1 MLATWLFIILT
12 LFVQEPT
19 SLDAG
24 IFLVRQHGLNFW
36 LINALWLLATTI
48 DIIVG
53 YALGKWAQRKF
64 GNIRFG
70 KWAHTWAG
78 RIENF
83 IGTNGERFT
92 IILLGIIN
100 FPWLNAFLVSWLRL
114 TFRNIFVLIFIGD
127 AIYWGIAW
135 AINISV
141 RNYVADPHVAL
152 YVVVGIGL
160 AFSIGSKA
168 LLNRLLKK

>member
-1 MLATWLFIILT
+1 MTATWLFILLA

-19 SLDAG
+19 SLDAA
-24 IFLVRQHGLNFW
+24 IFLVRENHINLWFINF
-36 LINALWLLATTI
+36 LWLVATTI
-48 DIIVG
+48 DIVLG
-53 YALGKWAQRKF
+53 YALGKWMQKAFQET
-64 GNIRFG
+64 RFG
-70 KWAHTWAG
+70 KWAEKWAV

-114 TFRNIFVLIFIGD
+114 TFRNIFILIFIGD

-135 AINISV
+135 AINIGV
-141 RNYVADPHVAL
+141 RNYVADPRVAL
-152 YVVVGIGL
+152 YVVIGIGL
-160 AFSIGSKA
+160 AFSVGSKA
-168 LLNRLLKK
+168 LLNKLLKK